1 MAEKYIL
8 KRSNRRTLSLKVE
21 KYTGRV
27 IVSAPKSMPLSVI
40 NSWVE
45 EKSNWIK
52 RCVQKVELQ
61 NQILPPLND
70 GEKIYIA
77 GNYYLIKIS
86 SLQRAGLKDGVIILP
101 SVGRKKAL
109 ASIAKK
115 LFLPYIL
122 QKTQDL
128 ANKHGFKFSS
138 VKVGSAKSKWGSC
151 SAKNEL
157 IYSVGLAFLPEE
169 YCDFVVAHELCHT
182 VVKNH
187 GKSFYSLLL
196 RVMPN
201 YLKWDK
207 SLKNYSSFLCFLQD
221 KSDS

>member
-101 SVGRKKAL
+101 SVGKKKA
-109 ASIAKK
+109 S
-115 LFLPYIL
+115 
-122 QKTQDL
+122 
-128 ANKHGFKFSS
+128 KHGFKFSS